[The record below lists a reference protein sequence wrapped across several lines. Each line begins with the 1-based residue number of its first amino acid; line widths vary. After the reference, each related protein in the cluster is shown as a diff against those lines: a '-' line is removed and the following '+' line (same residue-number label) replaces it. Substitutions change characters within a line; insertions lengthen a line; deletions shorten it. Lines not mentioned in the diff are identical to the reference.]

1 MESYQ
6 ILRGMKTFELR
17 MIRHNEN
24 GLAVAKFLENH
35 PKVRKVYYPGL
46 ESFPGH
52 DIACRQMRGFGGMLA
67 FELKGGVAAGKQML
81 KACDLC
87 AVAVSLGDA
96 DTLIAHGTTMTHDDC
111 SEELLKT
118 IGITPDLIRMSIGIE
133 NKEDIIADLAQALDR
148 VTAE

>member
-1 MESYQ
+1 
-6 ILRGMKTFELR
+6 
-17 MIRHNEN
+17 
-24 GLAVAKFLENH
+24 
-35 PKVRKVYYPGL
+35 
-46 ESFPGH
+46 
-52 DIACRQMRGFGGMLA
+52 
-67 FELKGGVAAGKQML
+67 KGGVAAGKQML

-133 NKEDIIADLAQALDR
+133 NKEDIIADLAQALDQ

>member
-1 MESYQ
+1 
-6 ILRGMKTFELR
+6 MKVTKD
-17 MIRHNEN
+17 M
-24 GLAVAKFLENH
+24 
-35 PKVRKVYYPGL
+35 
-46 ESFPGH
+46 
-52 DIACRQMRGFGGMLA
+52 GFGTKA
-67 FELKGGVAAGKQML
+67 IHAGNKRNLYGSM
-81 KACDLC
+81 
-87 AVAVSLGDA
+87 